1 MLGTVLI
8 SAVCSLEAAGM
19 QLKSEAVLQL
29 TVLVAAL
36 TVMAFIG
43 W

>member
-8 SAVCSLEAAGM
+8 SAFGSLEVAGM
-19 QLKSEAVLQL
+19 QLKPEAVLQL
-29 TVLVAAL
+29 TVVAVLA
-36 TVMAFIG
+36 VMAFIG